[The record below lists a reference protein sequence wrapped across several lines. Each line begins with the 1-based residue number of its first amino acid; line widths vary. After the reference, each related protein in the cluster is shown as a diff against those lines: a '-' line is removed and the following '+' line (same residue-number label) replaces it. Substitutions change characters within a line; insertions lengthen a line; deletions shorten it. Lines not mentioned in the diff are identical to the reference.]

1 MSLYRSLTGRKLN
14 NKRPT
19 GRQLIELVCC
29 LGLFNNC
36 YLAELAQLR
45 WLCNVQFEDECVL
58 EVRRMGKEKAVAYFV
73 V

>member
-1 MSLYRSLTGRKLN
+1 M
-14 NKRPT
+14 
-19 GRQLIELVCC
+19 ELVCC
-29 LGLFNNC
+29 LGLFSNC

-58 EVRRMGKEKAVAYFV
+58 EVRRMGKEEAVAYFV